1 MTELVWLAVMFAAGG
16 ALAGLW
22 LAGLWL
28 DVRRL
33 TRGRRSCLRLIG
45 GALVRLSVVAA
56 GFYLVLTAG
65 GSWTHPVAALIGFLV
80 VRYGVLARVRS
91 RFARPTSTNGGTA

>member
-1 MTELVWLAVMFAAGG
+1 MTELMRLAVVFAAGG

-28 DVRRL
+28 DVRSLARE
-33 TRGRRSCLRLIG
+33 RRPYLRLIC

-56 GFYLVLTAG
+56 GFYLVLAAG
-65 GSWTHPVAALIGFLV
+65 GDWTHPVAALAGFLA
-80 VRYGVLARVRS
+80 VRYGVLSRVR
-91 RFARPTSTNGGTA
+91 RRYGASTPKTGGTV